1 MTKYTTTPAP
11 PPPRSLPPSIVSVY
25 MYYMYI
31 CVFSWHDFF
40 FLFVSNIDDYMQVLE
55 REVNIDFCRSMNRI
69 IFDKTVKED
78 PKTFAFVKV
87 PEHTEEPVPS
97 RGDCLSF
104 SVLCLL

>member
-1 MTKYTTTPAP
+1 M
-11 PPPRSLPPSIVSVY
+11 
-25 MYYMYI
+25 
-31 CVFSWHDFF
+31 CVQLARFPLSFF
-40 FLFVSNIDDYMQVLE
+40 SNIDDYMQVLE

-87 PEHTEEPVPS
+87 PERTEEPVPS

-104 SVLCLL
+104 SVLCLLWFV